1 MNVILRIL
9 LTIAGIALLLPGVC
23 SAGFMVM
30 MLPDMN
36 GSDALTL
43 LALWGAGFAVAA
55 GGFFLLRWTWRQ
67 P

>member
-1 MNVILRIL
+1 MNIVLRIL
-9 LTIAGIALLLPGVC
+9 LTVVGIALLLPGVC
-23 SAGFMVM
+23 SAGFMAM

-36 GSDALTL
+36 GSDAFPL
-43 LALWGAGFAVAA
+43 LALWFTGFAVAA